1 MGGLLR
7 GGGAKGM
14 LAPLQNYLG
23 GGCPHLPSSYAYGLV
38 LRMGNENKRLNE
50 LELLT

>member
-7 GGGAKGM
+7 GGGGKGYVG
-14 LAPLQNYLG
+14 P
-23 GGCPHLPSSYAYGLV
+23 PPKLPSSYAYGLV